1 MQKFMTKTSIVTE
14 MIDLMERRILKKIE
28 KEYSD
33 FIDEDLMSTLEK
45 TYLETNLPFIFI
57 IDEWDCVLRYYNS
70 ESDFFGR

>member
-57 IDEWDCVLRYYNS
+57 IDEWDCVL
-70 ESDFFGR
+70 